1 VTEGDSPQGIEC
13 HKRKKGKDMNKKG
26 GKSRIVKDIM
36 AMGFTARKSEKAL
49 NAVIAHMKLGLRRG
63 EPVEVPGGTLQ
74 SKIRRG
80 KPRREA
86 QRFGNVNTRK
96 TRSQIIHYSGRRRV
110 VKFTPDLALDL
121 TPLPPLPL
129 PETAEQIES
138 RQLASYLLGKPAD
151 MAIMAALQQA
161 AEFRRCMP
169 GSLLRRLRDYKD
181 RGWHFNNDL
190 YELRSYLAAWYW
202 L

>member
-1 VTEGDSPQGIEC
+1 
-13 HKRKKGKDMNKKG
+13 MNKKG

-36 AMGFTARKSEKAL
+36 AKGFTARKSEKAL
-49 NAVIAHMKLGLRRG
+49 NAVIAHMKLGLWRG

-80 KPRREA
+80 RPRKKL
-86 QRFGNVNTRK
+86 QRFRNVNSRK
-96 TRSQIIHYSGRRRV
+96 IDFENISYSGRRRV

-121 TPLPPLPL
+121 TPLPL
-129 PETAEQIES
+129 PETAEQVEA

-151 MAIMAALQQA
+151 KAIMAELQQA
-161 AEFRRCMP
+161 AEVHRCMP
-169 GSLLRRLRDYKD
+169 RSLLLRLREYKD

-190 YELRSYLAAWYW
+190 YGLRSYLAAWYW